1 MKEWIKVLSDREGLS
16 EDEIH
21 LLTDNQE
28 RKSFAKNEIVVHKE
42 EIDSNVYII
51 TKGIW
56 RAYHFKYGEEATA
69 WPHRENW
76 YFPHGDTYPTNHP
89 ACRSNP

>member
-28 RKSFAKNEIVVHKE
+28 RKSFAKNEIVRE
-42 EIDSNVYII
+42 F
-51 TKGIW
+51 GI
-56 RAYHFKYGEEATA
+56 
-69 WPHRENW
+69 
-76 YFPHGDTYPTNHP
+76 
-89 ACRSNP
+89 S